1 MKKIKM
7 LSVLALL
14 GVMATSLVGCDDP
27 GSSSQTSG
35 TDNTTSEVTNSS
47 DSSSSSSNTTS
58 DIDDIVVPVQWE
70 MNAVY
75 TKFQTNRD
83 SAEGLVAN
91 SGSFISNEGKFRVG
105 TVNAVNIMPV
115 VYGFDM
121 LLGEIVPIS
130 ELDKNDV
137 DVKLY
142 DQSNDEELNYSDYF
156 LDNDFDLL
164 KSIGSLKFREDI
176 DESKPRDI
184 KLVFSYLAS
193 DDENSFKDLTLE
205 ISIVDD
211 GYNITDA
218 KQLVL
223 IDNAK
228 SSESDGVI
236 YSGYEELKKEVLG
249 VSDLTGVQTSYEDFI
264 IFNDITLSKEDLPS
278 TVMWSEE
285 INANV
290 SEDSPLY
297 GTLIDWLYVYEHEL
311 NSSNEGSD
319 SFNLYGNYNRISL
332 GKDFPWIR
340 SVDRYND
347 PEPSVIEAGDGA
359 TASVNSHAT
368 LFGND
373 AYDYANINYN
383 FNIVDLA
390 VTGNQG
396 VGSSQIID
404 INNTPEDK
412 SDDAVCGGLLFSKS
426 GCILNFDNVNISK
439 FFTINVNNGAGSKDT
454 LTSRQGERATLNV
467 IDSRLSDC
475 FSTMLFNYSESL
487 INVESSVLEK
497 SGGFLFI
504 NQALALDNKDSWA
517 YDLSEEEKAL
527 LKGSDVIV
535 DSESI
540 LNNFVTGEGGWFDI
554 YGATSAVASIKGLV
568 DPAMNKIDK
577 GMFNSEARMNSIVLT
592 MNSNMETA
600 GPLSGNMNALVK
612 IGDITYLD
620 YQDGK
625 EEMDQAMSG
634 IDLSNP
640 LTLQSL
646 LTAATS
652 YDYGASFFAKYPTVL
667 LSNGKNLDNSVYYN
681 TIYGDITDGDITDLS
696 AVTLESMIKSAVG
709 LGSIEGSDGSK
720 MSNKYLSLF
729 YYFGQDPSVPS
740 DLSKIASDYAAFN
753 GSNAY
758 NLVVE
763 LFNV

>member
-14 GVMATSLVGCDDP
+14 GVMATSLVGCDNT
-27 GSSSQTSG
+27 GNSSQTSG
-35 TDNTTSEVTNSS
+35 TDNTTSEVTNTS
-47 DSSSSSSNTTS
+47 DNSSSSSDTTS
-58 DIDDIVVPVQWE
+58 EIDDIVVPFQWE

-91 SGSFISNEGKFRVG
+91 SGSFISNKGKFRVG
-105 TVNAVNIMPV
+105 TINAVNIMPA
-115 VYGFDM
+115 VYGVDM
-121 LLGEIVPIS
+121 LGQVVPIS

-156 LDNDFDLL
+156 LNNDFDLL
-164 KSIGSLKFREDI
+164 KSIGNLKFREDI
-176 DESKPRDI
+176 EKSKPRDI

-193 DDENSFKDLTLE
+193 DDKDSFKDLTLE
-205 ISIVDD
+205 ISIVDG

-228 SSESDGVI
+228 TSESDGVI

-332 GKDFPWIR
+332 GEDFPWIR

-373 AYDYANINYN
+373 SYDYANINYN

-404 INNTPEDK
+404 INNTHEDK

-426 GCILNFDNVNISK
+426 GCILNFDNANISK
-439 FFTINVNNGAGSKDT
+439 FFTINVNNGAGSKNT
-454 LTSRQGERATLNV
+454 LTSRQGERASLNV
-467 IDSRLSDC
+467 VDSRLSDC

-517 YDLSEEEKAL
+517 HDLSEEEKAL

-554 YGATSAVASIKGLV
+554 YGATPAVANIKNLV
-568 DPAMNKIDK
+568 EPAMNKIDK

-600 GPLSGNMNALVK
+600 GSLYGNMNALVK
-612 IGDITYLD
+612 IGDVTYLD

-625 EEMDQAMSG
+625 EEMDKAMSA
-634 IDLSNP
+634 IDLSNQS
-640 LTLQSL
+640 TLLSL

-696 AVTLESMIKSAVG
+696 AVTLESMIKAAVG

-720 MSNKYLSLF
+720 MVNKYLSLF
-729 YYFGQDPSVPS
+729 YYFGQNPSVPS

>member
-14 GVMATSLVGCDDP
+14 GVMATSLVGCDNT

-35 TDNTTSEVTNSS
+35 SS

-58 DIDDIVVPVQWE
+58 DIDDIVVPFQWE

-91 SGSFISNEGKFRVG
+91 SGSFISNKGKFRVG
-105 TVNAVNIMPV
+105 TVNAVNIMPA
-115 VYGFDM
+115 VYGVDM
-121 LLGEIVPIS
+121 LGQVVPIS

-137 DVKLY
+137 DVELY

-164 KSIGSLKFREDI
+164 KSIGSLKFKEDI
-176 DESKPRDI
+176 NESKPRDI

-193 DDENSFKDLTLE
+193 DDKDSFKDLTLE

-228 SSESDGVI
+228 SSASDGVI
-236 YSGYEELKKEVLG
+236 YNGYDTLKKEVLG
-249 VSDLTGVQTSYEDFI
+249 VSDLTGLKTSYEDFV
-264 IFNDITLSKEDLPS
+264 IFNDITISKEDLPS

-285 INANV
+285 INAEV
-290 SEDSPLY
+290 TEDSPLY

-332 GKDFPWIR
+332 GEDFPWIR
-340 SVDRYND
+340 SVDHYD
-347 PEPSVIEAGDGA
+347 SGEPSVIEAPDGA
-359 TASVNSHAT
+359 TASVNSHSA

-373 AYDYANINYN
+373 AYDYANIKYE

-396 VGSSQIID
+396 VDEDQLID
-404 INNTPEDK
+404 INGTPNDA

-426 GCILNFDNVNISK
+426 GCILNFDNANISS
-439 FFTINVNNGAGSKDT
+439 FFTINVNNGVGSKTT
-454 LTSRQGERATLNV
+454 LLERQGERPTLNV

-475 FSTMLFNYSESL
+475 FSTMLFNFSESA
-487 INVESSVLEK
+487 INVEGSVLEK

-504 NQALALDNKDSWA
+504 NQALALDNTDSWA
-517 YDLSEEEKAL
+517 HDLNDEEKAL

-535 DSESI
+535 DSDTI
-540 LNNFVTGEGGWFDI
+540 LNNFVTGEGGWFTI
-554 YGATSAVASIKGLV
+554 YGAASAVASIKGLV

-577 GMFNSEARMNSIVLT
+577 GMFNSDGRMNSIVLT

-612 IGDITYLD
+612 IGDVTYLD

-709 LGSIEGSDGSK
+709 LGPIEGSDGSK
-720 MSNKYLSLF
+720 MVNKYLSLF
-729 YYFGQDPSVPS
+729 YYFGQNPSVPS